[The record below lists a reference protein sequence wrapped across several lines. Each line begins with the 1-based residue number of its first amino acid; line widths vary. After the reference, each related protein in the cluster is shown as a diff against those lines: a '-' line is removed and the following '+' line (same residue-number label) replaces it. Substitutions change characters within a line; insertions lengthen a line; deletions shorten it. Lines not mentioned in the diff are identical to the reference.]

1 MSQTKAEVLAMNPG
15 QRTMYFEHYAAY
27 FSVPCEFYA
36 IRIGSVTLKANDTRR
51 LRGKFDDYLKREAKS
66 SLTCL

>member
-27 FSVPCEFYA
+27 FSVPCVFYA
-36 IRIGSVTLKANDTRR
+36 IRVGSVTLKANDTRR
-51 LRGKFDDYLKREAKS
+51 LRGKFDDYLKREARS
-66 SLTCL
+66 AV

>member
-1 MSQTKAEVLAMNPG
+1 MISQTKAEVLAMNPG

-36 IRIGSVTLKANDTRR
+36 IRIGSVTLKANDTGR
-51 LRGKFDDYLKREAKS
+51 LREKFDDYLKREERSAV
-66 SLTCL
+66 